1 MAKKRSII
9 IKDLIMDKIN
19 VLQAMQSLYFM
30 LEDINDTEIK
40 KWVNSEINGYK
51 DKEKIPEYRKV
62 NSMLIGD
69 IQVGYAFYSNVNI
82 PIMDKKAYEFFSR
95 VSISEP
101 LSTLMK
107 LANAENES
115 EKHTLYLD
123 ANTVVV
129 NQYQQTNG
137 QVIRARRE
145 LSIYAYNSIIAKIKD
160 KLLNIFKILEENY
173 GNLDE
178 LYIDFSDS
186 LKQKEVAEKI
196 EQIVY
201 NDNSIHMGD
210 NNNIKDSIVGDNNEN

>member
-1 MAKKRSII
+1 
-9 IKDLIMDKIN
+9 MDKIN

-82 PIMDKKAYEFFSR
+82 PIIDKKAYEFFSR

-201 NDNSIHMGD
+201 NDNSINIGD

>member
-1 MAKKRSII
+1 
-9 IKDLIMDKIN
+9 
-19 VLQAMQSLYFM
+19 
-30 LEDINDTEIK
+30 
-40 KWVNSEINGYK
+40 
-51 DKEKIPEYRKV
+51 
-62 NSMLIGD
+62 MLIGD
-69 IQVGYAFYSNVNI
+69 IQVGFAFYSNVNI
-82 PIMDKKAYEFFSR
+82 PIIDKKAYEFFSK
-95 VSISEP
+95 VPISEP

-107 LANAENES
+107 LANAESES

-145 LSIYAYNSIIAKIKD
+145 LSIYAYNNIIATIKD

-178 LYIDFSDS
+178 LYIDFFDS

-196 EQIVY
+196 EKIVY

-210 NNNIKDSIVGDNNEN
+210 NNSIKDSKIGDNNENWYRW

>member
-1 MAKKRSII
+1 MTKKRSII

-82 PIMDKKAYEFFSR
+82 PIIDKKAYEFFSR

-201 NDNSIHMGD
+201 NDNSINIGD